1 MLGQLRC
8 GNSRLLPGVLAEQGR
23 RKGKEYREQRAAR
36 PGISRPHQLPASPS
50 LALPPKGAWAS
61 QNSATYWRL
70 TIQTHEPVGD
80 ILRTNLYI
88 IFVCVCLNLVL
99 GLVRSGYF

>member
-8 GNSRLLPGVLAEQGR
+8 GNLRLLPGVLADQGG

-36 PGISRPHQLPASPS
+36 PGISRPHQFPASPS
-50 LALPPKGAWAS
+50 LAPLPEGAWAS
-61 QNSATYWRL
+61 QNSATCWRL

-80 ILRTNLYI
+80 FYVQTFTLFL
-88 IFVCVCLNLVL
+88 CVCLNLVV